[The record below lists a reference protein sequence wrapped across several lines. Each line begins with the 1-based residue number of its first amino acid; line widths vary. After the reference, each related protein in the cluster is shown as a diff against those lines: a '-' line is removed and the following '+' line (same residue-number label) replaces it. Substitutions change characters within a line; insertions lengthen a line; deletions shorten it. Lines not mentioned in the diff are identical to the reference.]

1 MSRQLLL
8 KVVKLR
14 RFLSVVTLLCVVAGV
29 GCSDQSQ
36 TPQTVVA
43 DWSSPA
49 GARSVSPNLSLD
61 LEGRANLKLD
71 ESQRRFSCFRVF
83 TLG

>member
-61 LEGRANLKLD
+61 LEGVPILSWMKVSEDSVAL
-71 ESQRRFSCFRVF
+71 
-83 TLG
+83 